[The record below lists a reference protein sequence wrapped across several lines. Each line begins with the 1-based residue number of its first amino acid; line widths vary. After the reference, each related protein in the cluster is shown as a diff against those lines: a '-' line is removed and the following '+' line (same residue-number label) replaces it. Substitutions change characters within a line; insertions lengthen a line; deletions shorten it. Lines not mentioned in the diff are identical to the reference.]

1 MTQAE
6 PGPSDSWP
14 PGGLDPLLND
24 LQQLYLPELG
34 RMDMAGLL
42 NDTQLGRL
50 CVVSSF
56 GAESVV
62 LLHWLSRIRPGLP
75 VLFLETGMHFS
86 ETLDYARRLSDSLD
100 LDLRMIAPEPGDLAQ
115 EDPRNMLWQSDP
127 DSCCRIR
134 KVFPLQ
140 DALADFD
147 SWISGRKRFQA
158 STRSALPVL
167 ERDGRLIKI
176 NPLAIWTAEEVAA
189 YVAEHDLPS
198 HPLTA
203 RGYPSIGCRPCTQP
217 AADGADPRSGRWS
230 HSPDKTECGIHL
242 GPDGRFRRSGQD
254 TSGGSHDPA

>member
-1 MTQAE
+1 M
-6 PGPSDSWP
+6 SDSWP

-24 LQQLYLPELG
+24 LQQLYLPELSH
-34 RMDMAGLL
+34 MDVEGLL
-42 NDTQLGRL
+42 NDERLGRL
-50 CVVSSF
+50 CIVSSF

-62 LLHWLSRIRPGLP
+62 LLHWMAGIRSGLP
-75 VLFLETGMHFS
+75 VLFLETGMHFP
-86 ETLDYARRLSDSLD
+86 ETLEYAWRLANKLG
-100 LDLRMIAPEPGDLAQ
+100 LDLRMIAPKLGDLAD
-115 EDPRNMLWQSDP
+115 EDPLNMLWQSDP

-176 NPLAIWTAEEVAA
+176 NPLATWTAEDVAA
-189 YVAEHDLPS
+189 YAAEHDLPT

-203 RGYPSIGCRPCTQP
+203 RGYPSIGCRTCTQP
-217 AADGADPRSGRWS
+217 ASYGADPRSGRWAY
-230 HSPDKTECGIHL
+230 SPDKTECGIHL
-242 GPDGRFRRSGQD
+242 GPDGKFRR
-254 TSGGSHDPA
+254 GGPHDPA